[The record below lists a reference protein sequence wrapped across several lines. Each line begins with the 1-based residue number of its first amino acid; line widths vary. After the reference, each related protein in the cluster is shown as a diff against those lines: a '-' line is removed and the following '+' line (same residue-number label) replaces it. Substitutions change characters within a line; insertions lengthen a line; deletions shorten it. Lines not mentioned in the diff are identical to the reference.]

1 MCCLHAERLRA
12 RGVLSDEGVS
22 GAAIASDDGGDGGDG
37 GPSTSDVAVAD
48 SCPGGGSSAGA
59 AAGDSDSVD
68 AVRVRSRRDNHFTVS
83 YMYNGE
89 LRTIDKRTYCAM
101 RNNLGKLSSDKETRI
116 LTAASSTMPAYPD
129 VLHAVPSS
137 YLRFSEA
144 TYPL

>member
-1 MCCLHAERLRA
+1 MCCLHAERLRV
-12 RGVLSDEGVS
+12 RGVLSDEVVS
-22 GAAIASDDGGDGGDG
+22 GAAIASDDGDGGDG
-37 GPSTSDVAVAD
+37 GPSTSDVTVTD
-48 SCPGGGSSAGA
+48 SSPGGGSSAGA
-59 AAGDSDSVD
+59 AAGDSGSVD

-116 LTAASSTMPAYPD
+116 LTAASSTLPAYPV

>member
-1 MCCLHAERLRA
+1 MCCLHAERLRV
-12 RGVLSDEGVS
+12 RGVLSDEVVS
-22 GAAIASDDGGDGGDG
+22 GAAIASDDGDGGDG
-37 GPSTSDVAVAD
+37 GPSTSDVAVTD
-48 SCPGGGSSAGA
+48 SSPGGGSSAGA
-59 AAGDSDSVD
+59 AAGDSGSVD

-116 LTAASSTMPAYPD
+116 LTAASSTLPAYPC